1 MEKNLK
7 DYFICPKCAKDKG
20 LEQAN
25 TEINIKG
32 MNIMFNDTLSMI
44 FECKDCGTIWKS
56 YIKAMDASAEVLYV
70 SSQDTQGEDATNED
84 IVEE

>member
-20 LEQAN
+20 VEQVNAEV
-25 TEINIKG
+25 TIKG
-32 MNIMFNDTLSMI
+32 MSIMFNDTLAMI

-56 YIKAMDASAEVLYV
+56 YVKAADASAEVLYV
-70 SSQDTQGEDATNED
+70 PSQDTQTEDTTKED